1 MLQYE
6 VYGFHFWTE
15 FKKNLF
21 NLVKQEYLP

>member
-1 MLQYE
+1 MLQHE

-15 FKKNLF
+15 FKKNMF